1 MQFSPLKN
9 VIVRVKKSQIETEW
23 LRVTPER
30 FITLPIAWVLVPFF
44 AALLTP

>member
-23 LRVTPER
+23 LRVTPEQE
-30 FITLPIAWVLVPFF
+30 ITPQVNWDLFLFF
-44 AALLTP
+44 GAFSAP